1 MALEWRGHNIGG
13 GEGSKDGGWRSTKL
27 YLQMRGGHIIQRPE
41 EEELL
46 VEAEV
51 RESQIACPTGWF
63 PSKISTMLAF
73 NIISHS
79 MPN

>member
-1 MALEWRGHNIGG
+1 M
-13 GEGSKDGGWRSTKL
+13 
-27 YLQMRGGHIIQRPE
+27 
-41 EEELL
+41 

-73 NIISHS
+73 NIISDS
-79 MPN
+79 MPNRRFPPTLHNPARRQESGEEV

>member
-1 MALEWRGHNIGG
+1 
-13 GEGSKDGGWRSTKL
+13 
-27 YLQMRGGHIIQRPE
+27 MRGGHIIQQPE

-63 PSKISTMLAF
+63 PSKISTMLAI
-73 NIISHS
+73 NINTNS
-79 MPN
+79 MPNSMPNSEEVPLLKKPIEH